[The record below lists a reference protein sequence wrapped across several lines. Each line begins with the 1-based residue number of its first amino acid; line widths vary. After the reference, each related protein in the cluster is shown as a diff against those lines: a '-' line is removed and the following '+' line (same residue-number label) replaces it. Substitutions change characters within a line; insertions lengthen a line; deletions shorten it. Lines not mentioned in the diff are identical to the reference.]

1 MSRVLVLTPAYVPH
15 KVVAWERA
23 ILMYF
28 SKKVEIIDS
37 YDEELRSPSL
47 TMKMP
52 SVVRLVRSPAGIK
65 RSVKFSRV
73 NVFTRDG
80 FRCQY
85 CGSPKRMN
93 ELNYDHVIPRHRG
106 GRTIWENIV
115 AACYP
120 CNSRKANRTPEQ
132 AGMKLLKKP
141 YTPKTLP
148 MMPPR
153 FDPREIPASWADY
166 VRSFFKDEAAA

>member
-1 MSRVLVLTPAYVPH
+1 MSRVLVLTPAYIPH
-15 KVVAWERA
+15 KVVSWERA
-23 ILMYF
+23 VIMFF
-28 SKKVEIIDS
+28 SRKVEIVDS
-37 YDEELRSPSL
+37 YDEDLCSPSL

-52 SVVRLVRSPAGIK
+52 SVVRLVRNPAGIK

-85 CGSPKRMN
+85 CGSPKRMG
-93 ELNYDHVIPRHRG
+93 ELNYDHVVPRHVG
-106 GRTIWENIV
+106 GRTTWENIV

-132 AGMKLLKKP
+132 AGMKLLRRP
-141 YTPKTLP
+141 YVPKTLP
-148 MMPPR
+148 VMPPR

-166 VRSFFKDEAAA
+166 VRSYFKDEAAA